1 MTRCQREMSRA
12 RSRPRAR
19 LDARAR
25 CRCRERPCRRRWTGG
40 NRRTSS
46 SRSRPPPGPPRER
59 RHRGRAA
66 GRAES
71 SSLTPA
77 HGHDVACEELIA
89 LPATHWLRDCRKR
102 ARRRDPVVV
111 GHQVGH
117 LFGHASTVSP
127 DPGTGCNFTTPT
139 APRGRRATSHYG
151 PCTHRTKAMG
161 HARPGTC
168 CGRTTPPSSFS
179 CSCSSALV
187 AASLRQLGRQLTGAL
202 LPSDPA
208 LVPASHRIGRGSEPK
223 RAP

>member
-77 HGHDVACEELIA
+77 HGHDVACEELIE

-139 APRGRRATSHYG
+139 ATKRPAGDKPLWSMHPPHEGHGARETRDVLWTYHSAELFQLLVLQRAGRRVVTAT
-151 PCTHRTKAMG
+151 
-161 HARPGTC
+161 RPAAH
-168 CGRTTPPSSFS
+168 GRTST
-179 CSCSSALV
+179 V
-187 AASLRQLGRQLTGAL
+187 
-202 LPSDPA
+202 
-208 LVPASHRIGRGSEPK
+208 
-223 RAP
+223 